1 MKRIYKLV
9 AALSAA
15 TALVACGGGS
25 GGSDATTQVA
35 GGNVALAINAAT
47 GTVLTKTFSG
57 DPLEFVAGINAGG
70 FVVPGPAT
78 LTITDTG
85 GNTQTFTVSA
95 GGGVAAG
102 AMSYGSCKFTIS
114 SSTIPGVVVGTTY
127 TISTCTLEATTS
139 GVKVGD
145 TATVDAVLNLGG
157 SKMSPRKKSI
167 LIRAD
172 GTVAILTGNA
182 TVELPG
188 IKLTVQSVTGT
199 GAS

>member
-1 MKRIYKLV
+1 MKRFWKLM

-15 TALVACGGGS
+15 TVLFACGG

-35 GGNVALAINAAT
+35 GGNVALAINTAT
-47 GTVLTKTFSG
+47 GAVLTKTVSG

-85 GNTQTFTVSA
+85 GNTQSFAVSA

-102 AMSYGSCKFTIS
+102 TMSYGSCKFTVT

-127 TISTCTLEATTS
+127 TIGTCSLELSTS
-139 GVKVGD
+139 GSKIGD
-145 TATVDAVLNLGG
+145 PVSVDAVLNLGG
-157 SKMSPRKKSI
+157 FKMSPRKKSI

-172 GTVAILTGNA
+172 GSVAILVGNA
-182 TVELPG
+182 VIEVPG